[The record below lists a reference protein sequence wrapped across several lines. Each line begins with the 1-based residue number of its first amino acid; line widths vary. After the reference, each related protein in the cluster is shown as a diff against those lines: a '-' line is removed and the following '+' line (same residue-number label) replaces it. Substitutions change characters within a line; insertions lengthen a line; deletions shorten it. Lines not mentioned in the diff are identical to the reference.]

1 MSRLMEPLQR
11 HIHSEL
17 TSEVNEMIIALKL
30 NSSEVYDNSTEEQ
43 RKKIDEARGRH
54 KMPTTPE
61 LIDLLSRV
69 RDEMDKCR
77 EPYRRY

>member
-1 MSRLMEPLQR
+1 MSRIMEPLKR

-30 NSSEVYDNSTEEQ
+30 NSGEIYDNSTEEQ
-43 RKKIDEARGRH
+43 RRKIDEARGRH
-54 KMPTTPE
+54 KMPSTSE

-69 RDEMDKCR
+69 RDEMDKCT
-77 EPYRRY
+77 EPYKRY